1 MNKKVLFVCI
11 HNSARSQMA
20 EAFLNQEC
28 APQITAQSAGLE
40 PGQLNPL
47 VVEVMREAG
56 IDISKN
62 QTKSVGRFIESGE
75 RFDWVITVCDETS
88 AERCPV
94 FPGNTHRLY
103 WGFPD
108 PSSFPGTREERL
120 AKTREVRDMIRE
132 KVREW
137 CDEVCGVAGTRTKG

>member
-28 APQITAQSAGLE
+28 SPQITAQSAGLE

-47 VVEVMREAG
+47 VVEVMSEVG

-62 QTKSVGRFIESGE
+62 QTKSVARFFESGE
-75 RFDWVITVCDETS
+75 PLLGD
-88 AERCPV
+88 
-94 FPGNTHRLY
+94 HRLRRNQR
-103 WGFPD
+103 GTVSGLSREGPAVALGLSRPVELFGHSGGTAGENP
-108 PSSFPGTREERL
+108 PSQGHDS
-120 AKTREVRDMIRE
+120 
-132 KVREW
+132 
-137 CDEVCGVAGTRTKG
+137 